1 MFGSQNSS
9 RFGGA
14 GRFDGAPVAKWLLI
28 LNVAIFLLDTVGAG
42 AGSWGRLTPHALFS
56 YGEHYYNEGVFL
68 DTLSSLQVWR
78 LIGFQFLHADVGHLL
93 CNMLGIFMFG
103 ALVER
108 VMGSLRFLIYYL
120 LCGVGGAL
128 SFALLASIGWLDAG
142 VLVGASAGLFG
153 VLVALI
159 VIAPNIMVQPMLMPD
174 PISMKAF
181 GMIILG
187 VGVLTILMVGPN
199 AGGEAG
205 HIGGAIVGFLLMKNP
220 KVLNFMSGSFS
231 LRNSSRRKSS
241 HVYKPKIRPRTTVSM
256 DSTEVDR
263 ILDKV
268 SEHGLHSLTDEE
280 RATLKN
286 ISERD

>member
-1 MFGSQNSS
+1 MFGSQKSTS
-9 RFGGA
+9 FGSG
-14 GRFDGAPVAKWLLI
+14 GRFDGAPVTKWLLI
-28 LNVAIFLLDTVGAG
+28 LNIAIFFIDVVGAG
-42 AGSWGRLTPHALFS
+42 TESWGRITPHALFS
-56 YGEHYYNEGVFL
+56 YGEHYYNAGVLL
-68 DTLSSLQVWR
+68 DTLSSFQLWR

-108 VMGSLRFLIYYL
+108 VLGSLRFTIYYL

-128 SFALLASIGWLDAG
+128 SFALLASIGWLDPG

-159 VIAPNIMVQPMLMPD
+159 IIAPNIMVRPMLMPD

-205 HIGGAIVGFLLMKNP
+205 HIGGALVGFLLMKNP
-220 KVLNFMSGSFS
+220 KVLSFLSGAF
-231 LRNSSRRKSS
+231 LPKPSRQKPVRGY
-241 HVYKPKIRPRTTVSM
+241 VPKIRPRTTVRMNS
-256 DSTEVDR
+256 SEVDR

-268 SEHGLHSLTDEE
+268 SEHGLHSLTDAE

-286 ISERD
+286 ISEKD